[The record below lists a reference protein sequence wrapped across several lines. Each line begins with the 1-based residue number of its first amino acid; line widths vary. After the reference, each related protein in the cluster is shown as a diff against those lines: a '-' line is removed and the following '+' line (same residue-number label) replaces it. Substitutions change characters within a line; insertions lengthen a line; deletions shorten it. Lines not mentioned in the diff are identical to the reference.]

1 MQNAVSILRELW
13 RRPRLEVAALAL
25 VALVIGWLVAYQ
37 PSLPPKSRQY
47 LVGTSSVRIL
57 IDTADSRVV
66 AIAPP
71 DQPTAGENL
80 GGHASLLAQLLSQGD
95 AKAAVARHAGVAPDK
110 LIMIAPTEPGQEA
123 ESPVRHSRTA
133 DVLVVHT
140 LNDDS
145 GEPLPIIGIDAQ
157 AADGERAARLA
168 SAAVA
173 GLQGYLKSKYAANGV
188 PPGRQLR
195 VRALSVPQGRDVTRG
210 PGTTLGIGV
219 AILVFGLLCALLLIV
234 LAIARHWRA
243 AWVAEQQLAQ
253 NVRSSVDPGDAA
265 QASPAG
271 LRPGSPRRRASERC
285 LQSRL
290 PSPRRTRRTGERKPP
305 RRDPAAGCGTGSLPP
320 ERRRAYRWTR
330 SRRCPAASCS
340 SSRPLA

>member
-265 QASPAG
+265 QASPEPHVAG
-271 LRPGSPRRRASERC
+271 GPAAWEPETASVRAVPSEPAPESEADPENGRAQAAAPRPRRRVRHGK
-285 LQSRL
+285 
-290 PSPRRTRRTGERKPP
+290 SP
-305 RRDPAAGCGTGSLPP
+305 A
-320 ERRRAYRWTR
+320 
-330 SRRCPAASCS
+330 
-340 SSRPLA
+340 